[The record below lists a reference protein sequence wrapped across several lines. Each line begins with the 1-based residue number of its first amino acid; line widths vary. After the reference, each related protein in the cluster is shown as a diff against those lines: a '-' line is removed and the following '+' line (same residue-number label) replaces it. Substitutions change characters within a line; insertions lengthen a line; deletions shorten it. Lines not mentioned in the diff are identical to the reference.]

1 MRSFQKPSVALAPA
15 PRRSVAAIAGRVL
28 LHGTLLILGLGAYV
42 AHEHFA
48 LEGASTASFAS
59 LIASGILCLSPARAV
74 LHDFFAV
81 EGKLL
86 HVVHGVGGLAVV
98 GLTLGGAM
106 SGGPLLSHAALAPF
120 AMMGAAQALMR
131 SNHPRNAEEAAAIRR
146 FATSLPEVEQF
157 TRGNLSSPANAQRAV
172 AVLTDLVGKAQD
184 LGQIEL
190 KSDPEFQSA
199 LRQTTARVGLS
210 LSLDAIDRAIDTLAG
225 NPAAASAVPDL
236 RRRVAAARKTV
247 GS

>member
-1 MRSFQKPSVALAPA
+1 MRVFQNPSAPSA
-15 PRRSVAAIAGRVL
+15 VPRRSVAAIAGRVL
-28 LHGTLLILGLGAYV
+28 LHGVLLLLGLGAYV

-48 LEGASTASFAS
+48 RAGASTASLVS
-59 LIASGILCLSPARAV
+59 LVASGILCLSPARAL
-74 LHDFFAV
+74 LHELFAV
-81 EGKLL
+81 EGKVL
-86 HVVHGVGGLAVV
+86 HLAHGVGGLAVV

-120 AMMGAAQALMR
+120 AMMGAAQALMH

-157 TRGNLSSPANAQRAV
+157 TKGNLSSPANAQRAV
-172 AVLTDLVGKAQD
+172 AVLADLVGKAQA

-190 KSDPEFQSA
+190 NADPEFQGA

-210 LSLDAIDRAIDTLAG
+210 LSLDVIDRAIDTLAG
-225 NPAAASAVPDL
+225 NPAAAAAVPDL
-236 RRRVAAARKTV
+236 RRRVAAVRKTV